1 MVDTVRAEETI
12 EGLEAM
18 LSRVQAQKTAGER
31 SEEQRK
37 IAILVTK
44 IEDCVAWAKYA
55 YESIG

>member
-1 MVDTVRAEETI
+1 MVDTVRAEDTI

-18 LSRVQAQKTAGER
+18 LSQVQAQKTGDR

-44 IEDCVAWAKYA
+44 IEDCLAWAKYT

>member
-1 MVDTVRAEETI
+1 MVDVALADHTIHGLETI
-12 EGLEAM
+12 
-18 LSRVQAQKTAGER
+18 LSQVQAQKTGER

-55 YESIG
+55 YENVE